1 MKQKPETKAW
11 DFIIGAPQKETFSKS
26 CCKFS
31 SSMFEHT
38 QHILIYIRQK
48 KNPLF
53 EIVLKNCPVIKYILL
68 NDGVMFENLT
78 NKSTRSEVVNLQT
91 SISERRSNP
100 KL

>member
-48 KNPLF
+48 K
-53 EIVLKNCPVIKYILL
+53 IHYLKLY
-68 NDGVMFENLT
+68 
-78 NKSTRSEVVNLQT
+78 
-91 SISERRSNP
+91 
-100 KL
+100 